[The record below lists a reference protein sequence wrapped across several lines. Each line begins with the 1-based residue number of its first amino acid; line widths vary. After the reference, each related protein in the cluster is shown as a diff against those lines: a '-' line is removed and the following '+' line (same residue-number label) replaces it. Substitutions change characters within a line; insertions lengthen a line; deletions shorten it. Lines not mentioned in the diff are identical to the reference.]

1 MKSQKRIGYLLTIAT
16 IFVLGCDVSTLV
28 ASQQIPTSV
37 PGIIDTIVAQT
48 AAAAAT
54 QTAALIPPTLMPSP
68 TPFPTRTVSVTPIN
82 TATFIFRF
90 PTSAN
95 TPIPVPANGLCSR
108 VSQTPANSTHFA
120 SGTSFNV
127 NWTVKNTGD
136 RAWNHTT
143 VDIVYISGSKLS
155 PVLRYDTAADTN
167 VGSSY
172 IVFVPMKAPSAAGTY
187 SMTWALEAGG
197 TTFCSLPL
205 TIIVP

>member
-28 ASQQIPTSV
+28 APQQILTSV
-37 PGIIDTIVAQT
+37 PGSIDTIVVQT

-54 QTAALIPPTLMPSP
+54 QTAALIPPMLIPSLTPLP
-68 TPFPTRTVSVTPIN
+68 TKTASVTPIN
-82 TATFIFRF
+82 TATFIFRV
-90 PTSAN
+90 PTSAS
-95 TPIPVPANGLCSR
+95 TPNPVPVNGLCSW
-108 VSQTPANSTHFA
+108 VSQTPTNSTHFA
-120 SGTSFNV
+120 PGTSFNV
-127 NWTVKNTGD
+127 NWKVKNTGVT
-136 RAWNHTT
+136 AWDHTT

-167 VGSSY
+167 VGSNY